1 MLPLWF
7 QGAALL
13 AVPVHI
19 LMGVALVTAPLA
31 GAYMGRAAQV
41 SGLNWPRY
49 ALTGGFLWACLFLPG
64 IHFGMR
70 LRGASSPLYRLATVY
85 ALVYFLWLTV
95 GIIKVWSLTIHFA
108 SLTVAPQWIAFYVY
122 GLLAVSAAAWLG
134 SLVWLLRGNNWF
146 HDPDPLSS
154 GATPR
159 LSQLQPYILATL
171 WILLTAIGEM
181 VRWVSNTT
189 LF

>member
-1 MLPLWF
+1 M
-7 QGAALL
+7 GANAGAL
-13 AVPVHI
+13 AAFGFVNI
-19 LMGVALVTAPLA
+19 NAVALVSGGCP
-31 GAYMGRAAQV
+31 V
-41 SGLNWPRY
+41 SGSGSY
-49 ALTGGFLWACLFLPG
+49 
-64 IHFGMR
+64 
-70 LRGASSPLYRLATVY
+70 S
-85 ALVYFLWLTV
+85 
-95 GIIKVWSLTIHFA
+95 
-108 SLTVAPQWIAFYVY
+108 VAPQWIAFFFFV
-122 GLLAVSAAAWLG
+122 LLAVSAAAWLG